1 MDKEYLDLLK
11 QYRKKFGESYSG
23 VKFNSTFKDIE
34 DVKADIRKRI
44 KNNQPL
50 EEPDFSDDI
59 IL

>member
-23 VKFNSTFKDIE
+23 VKFNSRFKDIE